1 MINTFS
7 HANKWLEFL
16 NSLDLPDKNLFK
28 KHVLA
33 GAISSLC
40 ECGCNSFEYHIS
52 SDVYIEPLTEGSGLF
67 YEIAF
72 STNMDDVI
80 DFLVFTDDRGYFSG
94 VDITYG
100 FANHTALPDGI
111 VLKECVHSQS
121 R

>member
-1 MINTFS
+1 MINTLPQ
-7 HANKWLEFL
+7 ANKWLEFL
-16 NSLDLPDKNLFK
+16 NGLELPDKNLFK

-33 GAISSLC
+33 GTISSLC
-40 ECGCNSFEYHIS
+40 DCGCNSFEYHIS
-52 SDVYIEPLTEGSGLF
+52 SDVSIEPLTEGSGLF

-80 DFLVFTDDRGYFSG
+80 DFLLFTDDRGYFSG

-100 FANHTALPDGI
+100 FASHTALPDGI
-111 VLKECVHSQS
+111 TLKECVHSQG